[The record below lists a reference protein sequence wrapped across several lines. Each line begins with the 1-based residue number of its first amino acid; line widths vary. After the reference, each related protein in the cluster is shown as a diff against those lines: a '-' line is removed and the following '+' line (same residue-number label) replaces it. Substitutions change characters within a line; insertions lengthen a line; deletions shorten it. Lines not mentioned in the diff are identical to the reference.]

1 MEPADVM
8 TWQRTV
14 VAGRAATY
22 GALGS
27 GPPVVFLHGWGLS
40 DHTYRHALTGLVDRG
55 VRVYAPALPGF
66 GGTDPLPRAEFSLSG
81 YAAWVD
87 LFLEGL
93 GIDEPVTLVGHS
105 FGGGVALKAAHDFPH
120 RVGRLV
126 LVNSIGGSV
135 WRQRGAVPRTM
146 RERPLWD
153 WGLHLTAQSL
163 SLRTLTRTLP
173 VVAAD
178 ALPNVLRHPHVLW
191 RVGGLARDANLG
203 AELEVLKRRRVPVV
217 ILWGKDDSVIPWAC
231 AESLASALHAPEM
244 VTVPGDHG
252 WLLTDPNRFAEI
264 LTNIVNLPF
273 DTKKAPRRGP
283 PTTKAS

>member
-1 MEPADVM
+1 MEPGEKPGDGM

-22 GALGS
+22 GVLGS

-40 DHTYRHALTGLVDRG
+40 DHTYRRSLEGLADSG
-55 VRVYAPALPGF
+55 VRVYAPALPAF
-66 GGTDPLPRAEFSLSG
+66 GGTQPLPRSEFSISG
-81 YAAWVD
+81 YAAWLD

-93 GIDEPVTLVGHS
+93 GIDEPATLVGHS

-135 WRQRGAVPRTM
+135 WHQRGKVPRTM

-153 WGLHLTAQSL
+153 WGLHLTAQSM
-163 SLRTLTRTLP
+163 SFRTLTRTLP

-178 ALPNVLRHPHVLW
+178 ALPNAVRHPRVLW
-191 RVGGLARDANLG
+191 LVGGLARDANLA

-231 AESLASALHAPEM
+231 AESLAAALHSPEM

-252 WLLTDPNRFAEI
+252 WLLSDPNRFAEI

-273 DTKKAPRRGP
+273 SSKP
-283 PTTKAS
+283 PTKRAS